1 MGVEL
6 SFFLRKSVLRKEL
19 IKNLY
24 KKFFFLPEKC
34 FNKKNY
40 QNLSKLFKELTCED
54 ILRNC
59 FLCPESVQHVKG
71 SSARVTQR
79 IVRQK
84 RPFTGVANMIM
95 TVHSAIL

>member
-6 SFFLRKSVLRKEL
+6 SFFP
-19 IKNLY
+19 
-24 KKFFFLPEKC
+24 PEKC
-34 FNKKNY
+34 FKKRTY
-40 QNLSKLFKELTCED
+40 KEPISKDFFFWKSVLTKRTTKNLSKLFKELTCED

-95 TVHSAIL
+95 TVNSAIM

>member
-1 MGVEL
+1 MGVEQ
-6 SFFLRKSVLRKEL
+6 SFFFHESVLTKR
-19 IKNLY
+19 
-24 KKFFFLPEKC
+24 P
-34 FNKKNY
+34 KNY
-40 QNLSKLFKELTCED
+40 SKLFKVLTRED
-54 ILRNC
+54 ILRNG